1 MLCVGLQSDKEGTA
15 QVSLVNLGLADEA
28 KACRSTVI
36 PYRRPR
42 FFVLGRVVH
51 MGTFWQL
58 MLYGIIAAVFAS
70 YLQRRKKKA
79 AEKQASE

>member
-1 MLCVGLQSDKEGTA
+1 
-15 QVSLVNLGLADEA
+15 
-28 KACRSTVI
+28 
-36 PYRRPR
+36 
-42 FFVLGRVVH
+42 

-58 MLYGIIAAVFAS
+58 MLYGIIGAVFAS

>member
-1 MLCVGLQSDKEGTA
+1 MGLQSDKEGTA

-28 KACRSTVI
+28 KARRSTVI